1 MKVGSIGDVVFSVE
15 AKSASI
21 LSDYQRSISAN
32 YEEHKLIGQ
41 TSTLEY
47 TGTNP
52 TEISFSIKL
61 SAFYGI
67 NPKTQLEKI
76 EEMAKT
82 GKQVTLSFGS
92 AVIGEKWAIQSI
104 SSKAEYYD
112 QDGDVLSYD
121 VSISLKESVT
131 PKVKTDLSGYYLES
145 TNTGWKKEG
154 GNWYYYLNGVKQTG
168 WVYEGGS
175 WYYLNSSGVMQ
186 TGWIQYQGI
195 WYYLKPYGNMATGWV
210 FVDNVWYY
218 LNESGAMQTGWIY
231 WEEDWYYCLSS
242 GAMVAGTTMVIGGK
256 SYSFDSSGKC
266 TNPYD

>member
-21 LSDYQRSISAN
+21 LSEFQRSISAN

-41 TSTLEY
+41 TATLEY

-52 TEISFSIKL
+52 TEISFTIKL

-76 EEMAKT
+76 EEMART
-82 GKQVTLSFGS
+82 GKQVTLSLGS
-92 AVIGEKWAIQSI
+92 SVIGEKWAIQSI
-104 SSKAEYYD
+104 SSKAEFFD
-112 QDGDVLSYD
+112 RDGDILSYD

-131 PKVKTDLSGYYLES
+131 PRIKTDTSGYYLEAA
-145 TNTGWKKEG
+145 NTGWKKES

-175 WYYLNSSGVMQ
+175 WYYLNESGVMQ
-186 TGWIQYQGI
+186 TGWLLYQGI
-195 WYYLKPYGNMATGWV
+195 WYYLRPYGNMATGWV
-210 FVDNVWYY
+210 YDSGGWYY
-218 LNESGAMQTGWIY
+218 LDEAGACQTGWIY
-231 WEEDWYYCLSS
+231 WEEDWYYCLDNGKALINTS
-242 GAMVAGTTMVIGGK
+242 MVIGGK
-256 SYSFDSSGKC
+256 LYYFDSSGKC

>member
-1 MKVGSIGDVVFSVE
+1 MKVGSIGDVVFNVE

-21 LSDYQRSISAN
+21 LSEFQRSISAN

-41 TSTLEY
+41 TATLEY

-52 TEISFSIKL
+52 TEISFTIKL

-67 NPKTQLEKI
+67 NPKAQLEKI
-76 EEMAKT
+76 EDMAKN
-82 GKQVTLSFGS
+82 GKQVTLSFGTS
-92 AVIGEKWAIQSI
+92 VIGEKWAIQSI

-112 QDGDVLSYD
+112 KDGDILSYD
-121 VSISLKESVT
+121 VSLSLKESVT
-131 PKVKTDLSGYYLES
+131 PKIKPTSGYYLES
-145 TNTGWKKEG
+145 SDTGWKKQSG
-154 GNWYYYLNGVKQTG
+154 SWYYYLNGVKQTG

-175 WYYLNSSGVMQ
+175 WYYMNSSGVMQ

-195 WYYLKPYGNMATGWV
+195 WYYLQPYGNMATGWV

-218 LNESGAMQTGWIY
+218 LDESGAMQTGWILY
-231 WEEDWYYCLSS
+231 EEDWYYCLSS
-242 GAMVAGTTMVIGGK
+242 GAMVANTTMVIGGK
-256 SYSFDSSGKC
+256 AYTFDSSGKC